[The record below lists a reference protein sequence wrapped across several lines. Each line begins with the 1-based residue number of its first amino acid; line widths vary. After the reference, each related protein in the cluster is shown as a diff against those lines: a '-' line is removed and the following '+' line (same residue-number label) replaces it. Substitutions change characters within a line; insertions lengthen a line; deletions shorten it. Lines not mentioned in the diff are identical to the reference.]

1 MSQLFRLLVL
11 ILAASSAQA
20 GDVRT
25 SEQRLEDG
33 SRVLRQEVVVNAPI
47 EDVWAAF
54 TTSAGWESWAV
65 PFAHV
70 DLRVG
75 GIIETSYHAD
85 AKQGDTGNIHNRI
98 LSFLPYRMLS
108 IQAVQAPPGFAYADL
123 LASLHSVIEF
133 ETVDGSHTRVTISGV
148 GYREGEGYDALLG
161 FFREGNA
168 WTFERLKKRFDE
180 GPLEW
185 GTDPPEESPASPAT
199 SNNNRS

>member
-1 MSQLFRLLVL
+1 MLQVVRPLVL
-11 ILAASSAQA
+11 ILAASSTQA
-20 GDVRT
+20 GDVTT

-33 SRVLRQEVVVNAPI
+33 SRVLRQEVVVNAPV

-85 AKQGDTGNIHNRI
+85 AKLGDAGNIHNQI

-108 IQAVQAPPGFAYADL
+108 IQAVQAPPGFAHADL
-123 LASLHSVIEF
+123 LPSLHSVIEF
-133 ETVDGSHTRVTISGV
+133 EAIDDSHTRVMISGV
-148 GYREGEGYDALLG
+148 GYREGEGYDALLE
-161 FFREGNA
+161 FFRQGNA

-185 GTDPPEESPASPAT
+185 DTEPPEESPAASAT